1 MRKSKSESSNQY
13 GQGNVSL
20 CVLRAKW
27 KQENGVRK
35 SSEPMLFISGAYGGI
50 SRKFAAGIIRQFR
63 RTDTAIK
70 SLGNPNNTSK

>member
-1 MRKSKSESSNQY
+1 MRKNKGESSNQY
-13 GQGNVSL
+13 GQGDVSL

-35 SSEPMLFISGAYGGI
+35 SIDPTLFISGAYGGI

-70 SLGNPNNTSK
+70 SLGNPSNTGK

>member
-1 MRKSKSESSNQY
+1 MRKNKSESSNQY
-13 GQGNVSL
+13 GQGDVSL

-35 SSEPMLFISGAYGGI
+35 SIEPTLFISGAYGGI

-63 RTDTAIK
+63 RTDTGIK
-70 SLGNPNNTSK
+70 NLGNTNNTGK